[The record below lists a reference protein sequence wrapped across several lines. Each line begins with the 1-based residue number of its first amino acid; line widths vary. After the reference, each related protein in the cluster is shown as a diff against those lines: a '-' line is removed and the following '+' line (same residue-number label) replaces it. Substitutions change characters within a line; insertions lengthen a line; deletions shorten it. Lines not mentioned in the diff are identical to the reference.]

1 MARAP
6 KFRGS
11 ACSRDCGG
19 HRAGFKYASGGGR
32 KRSPQS
38 PSFNKGMK
46 IAVKATKAR
55 TKRKKR

>member
-1 MARAP
+1 M

-11 ACSRDCGG
+11 TCTADCGG
-19 HRAGFKYASGGGR
+19 HKQGFKYATGGGG
-32 KRSPQS
+32 KPSPHS

-55 TKRKKR
+55 TKRKKKK

>member
-1 MARAP
+1 MA

-11 ACSRDCGG
+11 DCLTSACGG
-19 HRAGFKYASGGGR
+19 HRAGFKYATGGGG
-32 KRSPQS
+32 KKSPHS

-55 TKRKKR
+55 NKRKGKKP

>member
-1 MARAP
+1 MAKGP

-11 ACSRDCGG
+11 SCSKDCGG
-19 HRAGFKYASGGGR
+19 HKAGFKYATGGGG
-32 KRSPQS
+32 KKSPAS

-55 TKRKKR
+55 NKRKSK

>member
-1 MARAP
+1 MAKRP

-11 ACSRDCGG
+11 NCKTDCGG
-19 HRAGFKYASGGGR
+19 HRAGFKYKTAGGG
-32 KRSPQS
+32 KPSPHS

-55 TKRKKR
+55 AKRKRR